1 MTEPTLRTL
10 TLNYYRQQ
18 GAKASPLDTLRRRWE
33 IKLDGQTH
41 DVTFDL
47 ALAGSTEAGEQVQ
60 AIVPGSPRWRDIL
73 TDCIHRGAV
82 SFRHIVSAPVSD
94 AERLFA
100 AAVPARW
107 TIASCRMAG
116 VTSRLAVAFTHRVA
130 CSAPTLA
137 TQPDELH
144 HDVLAVPSG
153 ERLCALSDSW
163 SAFATIPI
171 KAPSRVEGIEALHA
185 RCLTLVDAR
194 SSEQGKSIEASLHG
208 KLAEIERRLARHYVD
223 LRAEVQA
230 REITDLSSRLERV
243 VTRITM
249 ASPQELS
256 ALREEG
262 AALAKRLDLAKKG
275 RSVSLLSLEKVE
287 ADALAAERELYEVTV
302 TTELVSLCIVSFD
315 AVEYE
320 LEIVPDPDSRPRP
333 AGPIRLTA
341 SYVPVTGQI
350 VPPSCQSCGQGA
362 IDARITDDGRL
373 ACSACAES
381 CPTCKRTTLAGEGPK
396 GACQTCGAKVCE
408 ACSGACGRCGQVGC
422 SSHVQNCARC
432 QDPICQTCSA
442 ACRVCECP
450 LCPSCARQMHG
461 HTYCAEHVLTC
472 DRCGSEISADLAQL
486 CHLTD
491 TPYCVACAVACV
503 ECGKITRR
511 DLLAPAG
518 RGLVCPDH
526 LIACGTCEL
535 PLLPREAEQCASCG
549 RYHCPDEA
557 PPCAECGLPTCRSCT
572 VAGENRCGVCSQ
584 LVEVSP
590 DDERLEPA
598 LAAVKDPHAR
608 RWLFARA
615 AGGHIVVEWHGRLGA
630 WGRTS
635 LSPGGEVLASC
646 QYGPVAALLQE
657 VAGMVEGRRPEDN

>member
-47 ALAGSTEAGEQVQ
+47 ALAGSSEPGAQVQ
-60 AIVPGSPRWRDIL
+60 AIVPGSPRWRDVL

-94 AERLFA
+94 VERLLST
-100 AAVPARW
+100 AVPAGW
-107 TIASCRMAG
+107 AIGSCRMAG
-116 VTSRLAVAFTHRVA
+116 VTPRLAIAFTHRVTY
-130 CSAPTLA
+130 SAPTLA

-144 HDVLAVPSG
+144 HDVLAVATG
-153 ERLCALSDSW
+153 ERLAALSDSW
-163 SAFATIPI
+163 SSFATIPI
-171 KAPSRVEGIEALHA
+171 KAPNRVEGIEALHA
-185 RCLTLVDAR
+185 RCLTLVDSR
-194 SSEQGKSIEASLHG
+194 SSEQGKDIEATLHG
-208 KLAEIERRLARHYVD
+208 KLAEIERRLARHYAE

-230 REITDLSSRLERV
+230 REIADLSSRLERV
-243 VTRITM
+243 VSRIKM

-256 ALREEG
+256 LLREEG

-275 RSVSLLSLEKVE
+275 RSVSIVSLEKVE

-315 AVEYE
+315 QVEYD
-320 LEIVPDPDSRPRP
+320 LEIAPTLDSSGLPSRPV
-333 AGPIRLTA
+333 RLTA

-350 VPPSCQSCGQGA
+350 VLPACESCGHGA
-362 IDARITDDGRL
+362 VDALITDEGRFV
-373 ACSACAES
+373 CSACAES
-381 CPTCKRTTLAGEGPK
+381 CSSCGRTTLAGAGQK
-396 GACQTCGAKVCE
+396 GGCQTCGAQVCE
-408 ACSGACGRCGQVGC
+408 ACSGACGRCGHVGC
-422 SSHVQNCARC
+422 RSHVRSCARC
-432 QDPICQTCSA
+432 HEPICPTCSA
-442 ACRVCECP
+442 ACHVCESP
-450 LCPSCARQMHG
+450 LCPSCARTMHG

-503 ECGKITRR
+503 ECGRITRR
-511 DLLAPAG
+511 DLLSPAG

-526 LIACGTCEL
+526 LVSCGTCDT
-535 PLLPREAEQCASCG
+535 PVLPREAEQCASCG

-557 PPCAECGLPTCRSCT
+557 PPCLECGLPTCRSCT

-584 LVEVSP
+584 LVEVAP
-590 DDERLEPA
+590 DDVRLEPA
-598 LAAVKDPHAR
+598 RAAVKDPHAR
-608 RWLFARA
+608 RWLLARA
-615 AGGHIVVEWHGRLGA
+615 TGGHIVVEWHGRLGA

-657 VAGMVEGRRPEDN
+657 VVGIVEGRRPEDL